1 MSNSAEVVLKKM
13 MEAGYSEAMA
23 KTLGTAQFPT
33 AKSDFLPWFPWF
45 INVYPCLSSFSHS
58 NFHGVSALLRQ
69 THIH

>member
-1 MSNSAEVVLKKM
+1 MSNSAQVVLKKM

-45 INVYPCLSSFSHS
+45 INVY
-58 NFHGVSALLRQ
+58 
-69 THIH
+69 HIRVYHHFPTQISMGYPPF